1 MPSRTVDLISYTVL
15 SLNPILQLAEA
26 TSGSGSACGS
36 TFLNRIFAET
46 LNNRFRGDQDWDED
60 PEIFATA
67 MDHFETNTK
76 ISFNGK
82 QTETDSVHG
91 LSARRG
97 IKKGKLTLSI
107 SELKDI
113 FEPVISEILTLIRN
127 QIQQTAE
134 DVKLIL
140 LVGGFGSSFYLKSRI
155 QETFGSGI
163 QVKMATNW
171 YVLAYQTC

>member
-82 QTETDSVHG
+82 QTETVPVHG

-107 SELKDI
+107 PELKDI

-155 QETFGSGI
+155 QDTFGSGI

-171 YVLAYQTC
+171 YVLAYQAC